1 MAQVSFSTFFFLL
14 RGIESHD
21 LVELGPCLGPMAF
34 ERRAWGEEN
43 LYYRKDDLPS
53 FQALVQLVVRRLA
66 MTIYPSGLDSGRPVG
81 PVEGVLTVSSSSN
94 RASDELNQ
102 MPRLPDCRRGCC

>member
-1 MAQVSFSTFFFLL
+1 MAQVSFSTLFFFL

-34 ERRAWGEEN
+34 ERRAWGGEN
-43 LYYRKDDLPS
+43 LYYYYYYRKDDLPS

-66 MTIYPSGLDSGRPVG
+66 MTIYLSGLDSGRPVG
-81 PVEGVLTVSSSSN
+81 PMNGVLTVSM
-94 RASDELNQ
+94 L
-102 MPRLPDCRRGCC
+102 